1 MPVSINKR
9 LLDAKGA
16 GDYLSVSRTTVYY
29 WMNEGV
35 VNVGKLPSLKVNSKR
50 LFDVNQLDEWVEKL
64 KVHQQQRNGGS

>member
-1 MPVSINKR
+1 
-9 LLDAKGA
+9 LLDAKAA
-16 GDYLSVSRTTVYY
+16 GEYLSVSRTTVYY

-64 KVHQQQRNGGS
+64 KIQQQRNGGA